1 MRTRTVRA
9 LWACLLACVAFL
21 VTPATPTMAAPGDPV
36 GGPLLV
42 GTELVVDAPAD
53 VPAPPEVSDGAWLI
67 ADADTGEV
75 LAARSP
81 HTAFLPASTLKVLTA
96 LVLLP
101 RVAPARAIDA
111 APEDVAA
118 DGTRVGL
125 VAGLPYTA
133 DQLYQA
139 MLMSS
144 ANDATYALCRLN
156 GGRDQTV
163 TDMNALAA
171 HLGALD
177 TVVGDPSG
185 LDAPGQTTSVYDLAL
200 MGRAALRSPDLMAY
214 AQTPNAH
221 FPGNL
226 NTATGERETFEIANH
241 NALLSTYPGAIGL
254 KNGWTT
260 AARRTFI
267 GAATREGTTYLVT
280 ELAGEDASSAPT
292 RQLLDWAFAYGPQL
306 TPVGHLVTPG
316 EIDATPAAAPTVSAT
331 PTPSPSV
338 AVPALVAAPVTVST
352 SLNALELRAL
362 LLSLQDNATSA
373 LASVAT
379 SPIVALTLI
388 LVGGLAFMVGRRTA
402 KARVSPSLTLPS
414 ASLRRRRRPARPE
427 APLRRAEVKAARR
440 SARGARHASGT
451 HRARRTRGRH
461 GAR

>member
-1 MRTRTVRA
+1 MRTRTARA
-9 LWACLLACVAFL
+9 LWACLLACAVL
-21 VTPATPTMAAPGDPV
+21 LATPTAPAVAAPDDPV

-42 GTELVVDAPAD
+42 GAELILDAPAD
-53 VPAPPEVSDGAWLI
+53 VPLPPEVGDGAWLI
-67 ADADTGEV
+67 ANADTGEV
-75 LAARSP
+75 LATRGP

-101 RVAPARAIDA
+101 RVAPTRTIDA
-111 APEDVAA
+111 SPEDVAA

-144 ANDATYALCRLN
+144 ANDATYALSRLN

-185 LDAPGQTTSVYDLAL
+185 LDAPGQATSVYDLAL
-200 MGRAALRSPDLMAY
+200 MGRAALRSPDLMTY

-226 NTATGERETFEIANH
+226 NTATGERVTFEIANH

-267 GAATREGTTYLVT
+267 GAATRDGTTYLVT
-280 ELAGEDASSAPT
+280 ELAGQDASSAPT
-292 RQLLDWAFAYGPQL
+292 RQLLDWAFAYGQRL

-316 EIDATPAAAPTVSAT
+316 EIDATPAAAPTIS
-331 PTPSPSV
+331 PTPIPTLSV
-338 AVPALVAAPVTVST
+338 TTPAG
-352 SLNALELRAL
+352 N
-362 LLSLQDNATSA
+362 D
-373 LASVAT
+373 
-379 SPIVALTLI
+379 
-388 LVGGLAFMVGRRTA
+388 
-402 KARVSPSLTLPS
+402 
-414 ASLRRRRRPARPE
+414 
-427 APLRRAEVKAARR
+427 
-440 SARGARHASGT
+440 
-451 HRARRTRGRH
+451 
-461 GAR
+461 